1 MLRFVLLLSVTLLPA
16 CAAVVVPVPLPASK
30 PAPAPKPSLELI
42 GRDPT
47 EVTALLGTP
56 ALDRS
61 EGQARQLQF
70 ANAACVLDVYFYPDR
85 RTGKVAA
92 TYLEARNKAG
102 QALETRACLDAL
114 APRS

>member
-1 MLRFVLLLSVTLLPA
+1 MLRFVLLLSATLLPA
-16 CAAVVVPVPLPASK
+16 CAAVVVPVPV
-30 PAPAPKPSLELI
+30 PAPAPAPPKPSVQLI
-42 GRDPT
+42 GREPA

-102 QALETRACLDAL
+102 QAFETRACVDAL
-114 APRS
+114 ASRS